1 MDKKVLAI
9 IGAGEGALPIITKAK
24 EMGVTTVAYGRND
37 SLAKDLVDV
46 FVEENNFD
54 IHFIADSCR
63 DLHADGVMPS
73 SELSTEVAARVANEA
88 DLLGNEVEQGFG
100 GKNKY
105 FMRTKVANLSSVKQ
119 PMFHLYHEG
128 IEPEFPVVVKAV
140 DACGKRGV
148 SIAYN
153 REDLESAVKQAQEN
167 SSDGSA
173 LVEEYLK
180 GGQEYSIE
188 CLSYGKGKHQVIQ
201 YTEKESAGPP
211 HFVEIAH
218 HQPANLSDTMKARV
232 DKASWDILEALGLNC
247 GMAHL
252 EIKIIDDE
260 IYFIEVG
267 ARGGGDHI
275 SDILTPL
282 STEFDYYKAAIECH
296 LGVYKP
302 AQVTTKACSGIYFHS
317 KQNECLKP
325 LFEAAR
331 TAEWCVKNTVVKEEF
346 DEAEGNVGASN
357 SGYIIYSADHRIS
370 LRDCLRLFNADVINN
385 RANTYRLVK
394 DYCIS
399 INNYNPDSFDS
410 WFNKINGIGN
420 IIAITYSKIIAFLL
434 LYCTQKDIKDGYICN
449 VYVLDQY
456 RGLGLSVRLLD
467 KAVDVCKSL
476 GFKSV
481 SLHVSEDNEKAIYI
495 YERYGFEKTGGIK
508 LVDNDKQLEMRL
520 FLHNKNLR
528 QIN

>member
-24 EMGVTTVAYGRND
+24 EMGVATVAYGRND
-37 SLAKDLVDV
+37 SLVKDQVDI

-54 IHFIADSCR
+54 IHFIAESCR
-63 DLHADGVMPS
+63 ELHANGVMPS
-73 SELSTEVAARVANEA
+73 SELSTEVAARVAHEA
-88 DLLGNEVEQGFG
+88 DLLGNEVEHGFG

-105 FMRTKVANLSSVKQ
+105 FMRTKVSQLSSVKQ
-119 PMFHLYHEG
+119 PAFQLYHDG

-153 REDLESAVKQAQEN
+153 RSDLENAVKQAQEN

-218 HQPANLSDTMKARV
+218 HQPANLSYAMKSRV
-232 DKASWDILEALGLNC
+232 DKAAWDILEALGLNC

-252 EIKIIDDE
+252 EIKIIDNE

-275 SDILTPL
+275 SDVLTPL
-282 STEFDYYKAAIECH
+282 STGFDYYKAAIECH
-296 LGVYKP
+296 LGDYQPTSV
-302 AQVTTKACSGIYFHS
+302 VTKACSGIYFHS
-317 KQNECLKP
+317 KQNERLKP

-331 TAEWCVKNTVVKEEF
+331 TAEWCVKNTVLKEEF
-346 DEAEGNVGASN
+346 DEVEGNVGASN
-357 SGYIIYSADHRIS
+357 SGYIIYCADHRITI
-370 LRDCLRLFNADVINN
+370 L
-385 RANTYRLVK
+385 NT
-394 DYCIS
+394 
-399 INNYNPDSFDS
+399 
-410 WFNKINGIGN
+410 
-420 IIAITYSKIIAFLL
+420 
-434 LYCTQKDIKDGYICN
+434 
-449 VYVLDQY
+449 
-456 RGLGLSVRLLD
+456 
-467 KAVDVCKSL
+467 
-476 GFKSV
+476 
-481 SLHVSEDNEKAIYI
+481 
-495 YERYGFEKTGGIK
+495 
-508 LVDNDKQLEMRL
+508 
-520 FLHNKNLR
+520 
-528 QIN
+528 

>member
-24 EMGVTTVAYGRND
+24 EMDVTTVAYGRND
-37 SLAKDLVDV
+37 SLAKDQVDI
-46 FVEENNFD
+46 FIEENNFD
-54 IHFIADSCR
+54 IQFIADSCR
-63 DLHADGVMPS
+63 ELHVKGVMPS
-73 SELSTEVAARVANEA
+73 SELSTEVAARVAHEA
-88 DLLGNEVEQGFG
+88 GLLGNEVENGFG

-105 FMRTKVANLSSVKQ
+105 FMRNKVSQLSSVKQ
-119 PMFHLYHEG
+119 PKFQLYHEG
-128 IEPEFPVVVKAV
+128 IQPRFPVVVKAV

-153 REDLESAVKQAQEN
+153 ENELVDAVKQAKEN

-188 CLSYGKGKHQVIQ
+188 CLSYGKGNHQFVQ

-218 HQPANLSDTMKARV
+218 HQPANLSDAMKARV
-232 DKASWDILEALGLNC
+232 DKAAWNILEVLGLNC

-252 EIKIIDDE
+252 ELKIIDDE

-282 STEFDYYKAAIECH
+282 STGFDYYRAAIECH
-296 LGVYKP
+296 LGVYHP
-302 AQVTTKACSGIYFHS
+302 VPVATKAYSGIYFHS
-317 KQNECLKP
+317 KQNERLKP

-346 DEAEGNVGASN
+346 DEATGNVGASN
-357 SGYIIYSADHRIS
+357 SGYIIYRADHRIT
-370 LRDCLRLFNADVINN
+370 I
-385 RANTYRLVK
+385 
-394 DYCIS
+394 
-399 INNYNPDSFDS
+399 
-410 WFNKINGIGN
+410 
-420 IIAITYSKIIAFLL
+420 
-434 LYCTQKDIKDGYICN
+434 
-449 VYVLDQY
+449 
-456 RGLGLSVRLLD
+456 
-467 KAVDVCKSL
+467 
-476 GFKSV
+476 
-481 SLHVSEDNEKAIYI
+481 
-495 YERYGFEKTGGIK
+495 
-508 LVDNDKQLEMRL
+508 
-520 FLHNKNLR
+520 
-528 QIN
+528 